1 MSRRSDTILYLC
13 GLWYIITTSQERR
26 ILRFCNINRCMI
38 KIENYLGV
46 IEIHQHY
53 FSELIGQTVTSCFGV
68 AGMANSGASQ
78 GLRSLLFKRKNY
90 PDKGVGVCADG
101 GDLIID
107 LHIIVTY
114 GVNIGTIVDSIT
126 NKVRYTVEQ
135 STGLG
140 VKKVNVFVDG
150 MKE

>member
-1 MSRRSDTILYLC
+1 
-13 GLWYIITTSQERR
+13 
-26 ILRFCNINRCMI
+26 MI

-78 GLRSLLFKRKNY
+78 DIRAFLFRRKNY
-90 PDKGVGVCADG
+90 LDKGVSVRAEN

-135 STGLG
+135 ATGLQ
-140 VKKVNVFVDG
+140 VIKVNVFVDG

>member
-1 MSRRSDTILYLC
+1 MRVWLTAARH
-13 GLWYIITTSQERR
+13 R
-26 ILRFCNINRCMI
+26 
-38 KIENYLGV
+38 
-46 IEIHQHY
+46 
-53 FSELIGQTVTSCFGV
+53 
-68 AGMANSGASQ
+68 ASVD
-78 GLRSLLFKRKNY
+78 SFKRKNY
-90 PDKGVGVCADG
+90 PDKGVGVRADG

-140 VKKVNVFVDG
+140 VKKS
-150 MKE
+150 MCLLTE

>member
-1 MSRRSDTILYLC
+1 MHSPDTTTKQCLFYL
-13 GLWYIITTSQERR
+13 LRN
-26 ILRFCNINRCMI
+26 ILR
-38 KIENYLGV
+38 
-46 IEIHQHY
+46 
-53 FSELIGQTVTSCFGV
+53 
-68 AGMANSGASQ
+68 
-78 GLRSLLFKRKNY
+78 
-90 PDKGVGVCADG
+90 ADG

>member
-1 MSRRSDTILYLC
+1 
-13 GLWYIITTSQERR
+13 
-26 ILRFCNINRCMI
+26 
-38 KIENYLGV
+38 
-46 IEIHQHY
+46 
-53 FSELIGQTVTSCFGV
+53 
-68 AGMANSGASQ
+68 
-78 GLRSLLFKRKNY
+78 
-90 PDKGVGVCADG
+90 
-101 GDLIID
+101 
-107 LHIIVTY
+107 VTY

>member
-1 MSRRSDTILYLC
+1 MRVWLTAARHR
-13 GLWYIITTSQERR
+13 GFG
-26 ILRFCNINRCMI
+26 RF
-38 KIENYLGV
+38 
-46 IEIHQHY
+46 
-53 FSELIGQTVTSCFGV
+53 F
-68 AGMANSGASQ
+68 
-78 GLRSLLFKRKNY
+78 FKRKNY
-90 PDKGVGVCADG
+90 PDKGVGVRADG

-140 VKKVNVFVDG
+140 VKKSQCVC
-150 MKE
+150 

>member
-1 MSRRSDTILYLC
+1 
-13 GLWYIITTSQERR
+13 
-26 ILRFCNINRCMI
+26 MI

-53 FSELIGQTVTSCFGV
+53 FSELIGETVISCFGV
-68 AGMANSGASQ
+68 AGMANSGTTQ
-78 GLRSLLFKRKNY
+78 DIRSIIFRRKNY
-90 PDKGVGVCADG
+90 LDKGVSVKAEN
-101 GDLIID
+101 GDLVID

-114 GVNIGTIVDSIT
+114 GVNISTIVDSIT

-135 STGLG
+135 ATGLQ

>member
-1 MSRRSDTILYLC
+1 
-13 GLWYIITTSQERR
+13 
-26 ILRFCNINRCMI
+26 MI

-78 GLRSLLFKRKNY
+78 GLRS
-90 PDKGVGVCADG
+90 PDKGVGVRADG